1 MLEAFV
7 NKITSL
13 ARPETVEI
21 KGQTFSTHNLHLVP
35 ASADVKPISIHSLTG
50 VVDYIKSQFDGR
62 EKLLIHVISPTE
74 LRLVDGLDH
83 TNDRRVYINSEALLP
98 HIYFDRYI
106 DREQFQIMMQ
116 ANFVPTAHSNLVLQ
130 IISNIVIKDGEI
142 ELKDNGLTQAVAVST
157 GAATLS
163 NVDIPER
170 VSLKP
175 FRTFSEVQQPSS
187 EFILRLNARGEVAL
201 FEADGGAWKL
211 DAIDNIAE
219 YFRRELESEIAAGN
233 IYVLR

>member
-1 MLEAFV
+1 MLAALV
-7 NKITSL
+7 DKITSL
-13 ARPETVEI
+13 ARPETVTI
-21 KGQTFSTHNLHLVP
+21 NNQVFSTSQLHLVP
-35 ASADVKPISIHSLTG
+35 ESPSVTPIQIHSLTG

-62 EKLLIHVISPTE
+62 EKLLIHIISPTE
-74 LRLVDGLDH
+74 LRLVDALDH
-83 TNDRRVYINSEALLP
+83 TNDRRVFIKSAALLP
-98 HIYFDRYI
+98 HIFFDRYI

-116 ANFVPTAHSNLVLQ
+116 ANFVPTPHSNLVLQ

-157 GAATLS
+157 GAATLA

-211 DAIDNIAE
+211 DAIDNIAH
-219 YFRRELESEIAAGN
+219 YFRIELNDEIAAGN